1 MRFHRPPPSQPV
13 ISLTPL
19 IDVVF
24 ILLIFFMLASS
35 FMDWRSVDLSVSTM
49 GQRSQPNTQDP
60 VIITLY
66 RNGDLGLA
74 GTQGPVTNILRH
86 MKQSGIKHNRPVLLK
101 PEVNVPLQ
109 QSVSALES
117 LSQDGFTKVTF
128 YTAQAKDK

>member
-1 MRFHRPPPSQPV
+1 MRFHRPPPAQPV

-49 GQRSQPNTQDP
+49 GQRAQPNTQDP

-66 RNGDLGLA
+66 HDGDLGLA
-74 GTQGPVTNILRH
+74 GTQGPVANILKH
-86 MKQSGIKHNRPVLLK
+86 MKQKGIEHSRPILLK
-101 PEVNVPLQ
+101 PEENVALQ
-109 QSVSALES
+109 QSVSTLEALS
-117 LSQDGFTKVTF
+117 LNGFTKVTF
-128 YTAQAKDK
+128 YSAQAKDK